1 MITIKNLAA
10 TALLLATFLLFGK
23 NVPPKPNPL
32 KLVNDYANILSVEER
47 NTLEQKLTAYFDSTS
62 TQIAIV
68 IEPTLDGD
76 DAFSYSHRLAQEW
89 GIGEKGKNNGLLIY
103 LSMQEREIRI
113 QTGYGMEGVV
123 PDALA
128 KRIINEI
135 IIPNFKAKQYY
146 RGLHEATDVIM
157 LAAGGEY
164 KYTRNKKNKEELP
177 GWVIVIIIILVLMVI
192 SRKGGGGG
200 RGFRYLN
207 GPMWW
212 GTLSSGGHRGGSSWG
227 GGMGGGFGGFG
238 GGSFGG
244 GGAGG
249 RW

>member
-1 MITIKNLAA
+1 MITFKKLAA
-10 TALLLATFLLFGK
+10 TALLFVAFAAFAK
-23 NVPPKPNPL
+23 EVPPKPNPA
-32 KLVNDYANILSVEER
+32 KLVNDYANVLSIAEA
-47 NTLEQKLTAYFDSTS
+47 NQLEQKLTAYFDSTS

-76 DAFSYSHRLAQEW
+76 DAFSYSQRLAQAW
-89 GIGEKGKNNGLLIY
+89 GIGEKDKNNGLLIY

-128 KRIINEI
+128 KRIINEF

-146 RGLHEATDVIM
+146 RGLNEATDVIM
-157 LAAGGEY
+157 LAASGEY
-164 KYTRNKKNKEELP
+164 KYTRGKKNEQELP
-177 GWVIVIIIILVLMVI
+177 GWLIVIIIILVLIVF

-200 RGFRYLN
+200 GFRHMH

-212 GTLSSGGHRGGSSWG
+212 GTYGSGGHRGGSSWG